1 MSLQSNSVSRPL
13 IWAAGVA
20 IIAFCVAGLAAIMGW
35 IPTSIGQPGSSA
47 PSAVPLVSST
57 VPPSKALRASPPA
70 SDFVPIREAPVVAA
84 RCNDCGVI
92 ESVREI
98 EARGEGTGLGVV
110 GGAVVGGVLGNQVG
124 GGRGKDVATVLGA
137 VGGAVAGNEVE
148 RRARSSVNTSVT
160 VRMEGGGTRVLRETG
175 ASAWRAGD
183 RVRIIDERLQ
193 RN

>member
-1 MSLQSNSVSRPL
+1 MWV
-13 IWAAGVA
+13 AGFA
-20 IIAFCVAGLAAIMGW
+20 IIAFCVAGFAAIMGW

-47 PSAVPLVSST
+47 PITPPLVKSGVPASKPTRT
-57 VPPSKALRASPPA
+57 VQPPSDVA
-70 SDFVPIREAPVVAA
+70 PIRETPSVAA

-148 RRARSSVNTSVT
+148 RRARTSVNTSVT
-160 VRMEGGGTRVLRETG
+160 VRMEAGGTRVVRETG
-175 ASAWRAGD
+175 ASSWRAGD
-183 RVRIIDERLQ
+183 RVRIVDDRLQ